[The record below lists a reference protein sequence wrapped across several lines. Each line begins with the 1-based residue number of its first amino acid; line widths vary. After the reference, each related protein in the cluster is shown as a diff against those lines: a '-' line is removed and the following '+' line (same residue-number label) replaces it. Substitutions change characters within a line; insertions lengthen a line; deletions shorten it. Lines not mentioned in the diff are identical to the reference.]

1 MKALPLEVRLLHN
14 TPNNILAKL
23 RVESHFESDPNIVG
37 SGPNIVEIE
46 G

>member
-1 MKALPLEVRLLHN
+1 MEVS
-14 TPNNILAKL
+14 TVPITSNNILAKL